1 MTRKRAAMDPEL
13 VAPCGMNCGVCSAY
27 LAYSHDIPKARGK
40 INHCEGC
47 RPRGKGCAY
56 LKMNCGKIGKGGL
69 RFCHECEDFPCSRLE
84 KIDERYRNNYD
95 TSLIGNLKEIKKV
108 GVGSFLKGQKRLFE
122 CPKCKGTISIHN
134 GKCYDCDKIESW
146 NG

>member
-1 MTRKRAAMDPEL
+1 VTRKEAAMDPEL
-13 VAPCGMNCGVCSAY
+13 VAPCGMNCSVCSAY
-27 LAYSHDIPKARGK
+27 LAYSHNIPKERGK

-69 RFCHECEDFPCSRLE
+69 RFCYECADFPCSRLK
-84 KIDERYRNNYD
+84 KIDERYRKNYD
-95 TSLIGNLKEIKKV
+95 ASLIGNLREIKKV
-108 GVGSFLKGQKRLFE
+108 GVEGFLKGQRQLFE
-122 CPKCKGTISIHN
+122 CPRCKGTVSVHN

-146 NG
+146 KG